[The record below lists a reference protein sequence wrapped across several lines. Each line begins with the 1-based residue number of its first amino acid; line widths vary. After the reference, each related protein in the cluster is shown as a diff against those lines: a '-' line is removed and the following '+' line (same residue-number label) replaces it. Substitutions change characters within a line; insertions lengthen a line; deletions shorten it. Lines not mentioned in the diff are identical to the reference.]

1 MFTCTGQYV
10 KYKLGT
16 TTNFSTPNVSNYNAS
31 IAVTDSKSILIT
43 PFKKKIIPPP
53 MSLHKLVCNS
63 AVNNLAWS
71 NCNMDLLALLANGDL
86 VYFKYQTSSNER
98 NVEKETYQLAG
109 QIK

>member
-1 MFTCTGQYV
+1 MYA

-16 TTNFSTPNVSNYNAS
+16 TTHFCTPNVSNYNAS
-31 IAVTDSKSILIT
+31 IAVTDGQSILIT

-53 MSLHKLVCNS
+53 MSLHKLACNS

-71 NCNMDLLALLANGDL
+71 NCNMDLLALLTNGDL
-86 VYFKYQTSSNER
+86 LYFKYQISLNER
-98 NVEKETYQLAG
+98 NVEKESYDLAG